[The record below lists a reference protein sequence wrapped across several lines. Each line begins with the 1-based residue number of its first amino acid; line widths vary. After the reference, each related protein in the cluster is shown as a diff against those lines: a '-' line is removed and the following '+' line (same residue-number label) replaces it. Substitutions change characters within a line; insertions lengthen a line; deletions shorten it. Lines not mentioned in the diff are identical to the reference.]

1 MGKMKKTIVL
11 ISGIS
16 LTLFLG
22 GCSEFDGI
30 VSKIPF
36 VNQNDNQAAPKD
48 IEPTEE
54 EQKPTE
60 ETQESPEPKLES
72 QFFNEIEEVDGKSII
87 QNPLNILSL
96 VNKQFALPDYYAPED
111 LVRPNVAFSFGNLD
125 IEKSYMRKE
134 AAKHLEIMLDA
145 AKKENI
151 EIFAVSGYRS
161 YERQKS
167 VFDAKVSE
175 AGVVAA
181 SEVVAVPGYSEHQ
194 TGLAMDV
201 SSRSV
206 NLELIEE
213 FGETVEGKWLA
224 NNAHKFGFIVR
235 YPLGKEDITGYQYEP
250 WHFRYVGVQAAT
262 VIFEKDIT
270 LEEYFDIVEKI

>member
-1 MGKMKKTIVL
+1 MKKTIIL
-11 ISGIS
+11 ICGIS
-16 LTLFLG
+16 LTFLLG
-22 GCSEFDGI
+22 GCSEFDGL

-36 VNQNDNQAAPKD
+36 VNQDDNQAAPEDTVPVEDK
-48 IEPTEE
+48 
-54 EQKPTE
+54 QKPTE
-60 ETQESPEPKLES
+60 ETQESPDPKLES
-72 QFFNEIEEVDGKSII
+72 QFFNEIEEVDGRSII

-111 LVRPNVAFSFGNLD
+111 LVRPNVPFSFGNLD

-134 AAKHLEIMLDA
+134 AAKHLEIMIEA
-145 AKKENI
+145 AQKEDL

-167 VFDAKVSE
+167 VFDAKVSQ

-181 SEVVAVPGYSEHQ
+181 SEVVAVPGNSEHQ

-201 SSRSV
+201 SSHSV

-235 YPLGKEDITGYQYEP
+235 YPKGKEDITGYQYEP

-262 VIFEKDIT
+262 VIFENELT